1 MLNVQRLQSSAS
13 KAIINFV
20 VFRTGLW
27 GLLTTLS
34 IKYWISR
41 RVSGRQE
48 EASCDSYEDG
58 EDSLGIPRNDLLLT
72 AIKVP

>member
-1 MLNVQRLQSSAS
+1 M
-13 KAIINFV
+13 
-20 VFRTGLW
+20 G

-41 RVSGRQE
+41 RVSGPQE
-48 EASCDSYEDG
+48 EANCTSYEDG